1 VSKKFENSNYNGKQQ
16 YVKDK
21 SSSAQ
26 DLIQRRLKLEQLERA
41 FFQSLEDAEWVK
53 QEGRI
58 TAQDV
63 LATRHYGFAH
73 PTDIPGASSP
83 GSHRKL
89 APSLGVGSRNTTGE
103 KWGDALAAASDDVVA
118 RTQQQRRQQQQQQQY
133 PRGLDDFMGNRNT
146 SLLGPTLLDRQIMSA
161 RLGTSGLLG
170 APTAS
175 SASASGNLFPTSR
188 NLFSSGLRHL
198 QDTGSAA
205 SGGLGFSSSL
215 LDRHH
220 SDLIGASRAMSAGL
234 SSNAPPFMGGSSG
247 ALTNAYNSTNAAIEQ
262 ELYLQELRQR
272 HQLQHHQEQQL
283 RGLTSSSSSS
293 SGMGSLSQHQ
303 LRQLLGNPGSAG
315 DSALSSLSTSSL
327 MAAARE
333 NARLELEEMQIRQ
346 AFAASATLGSVNLP
360 MSSSEEG
367 KVDSPQNVRSRL
379 FSSLASYSAAN
390 DMNKRPRYDS

>member
-1 VSKKFENSNYNGKQQ
+1 
-16 YVKDK
+16 
-21 SSSAQ
+21 
-26 DLIQRRLKLEQLERA
+26 
-41 FFQSLEDAEWVK
+41 
-53 QEGRI
+53 
-58 TAQDV
+58 
-63 LATRHYGFAH
+63 
-73 PTDIPGASSP
+73 
-83 GSHRKL
+83 
-89 APSLGVGSRNTTGE
+89 
-103 KWGDALAAASDDVVA
+103 
-118 RTQQQRRQQQQQQQY
+118 
-133 PRGLDDFMGNRNT
+133 
-146 SLLGPTLLDRQIMSA
+146 
-161 RLGTSGLLG
+161 
-170 APTAS
+170 
-175 SASASGNLFPTSR
+175 
-188 NLFSSGLRHL
+188 
-198 QDTGSAA
+198 
-205 SGGLGFSSSL
+205 
-215 LDRHH
+215 
-220 SDLIGASRAMSAGL
+220 
-234 SSNAPPFMGGSSG
+234 MGGSSG